1 MLNGLQTNEVE
12 HTVSAATEVQPTGV
26 LERFKQARKKW
37 VKRAG
42 MRLIRRLRET
52 LANQSLVSNDP
63 VLDAKQF
70 PALDAFTEHWEEI
83 RDEVKEILK
92 HREAVPAFEE
102 VSPDQMKI
110 AKGKLWRTFILY
122 GFGTKLEKNCAKA
135 PVTTR
140 LLESVPNLQ
149 TAWFSIMSPRYHVAR
164 HKGVTKSIL
173 RAHLGLM
180 IPKDAE
186 NCRMRVD
193 DEICVWREG
202 EIFVFDDTYDH
213 EVWNDTDDERVILLF
228 DFDRPMRPW
237 GRIINSVFVWA
248 LKFTSYYQVPKKN
261 MATYEDQFEAA
272 TRQADQMLEAMS
284 EKG

>member
-1 MLNGLQTNEVE
+1 MSAASEVE
-12 HTVSAATEVQPTGV
+12 TLG
-26 LERFKQARKKW
+26 LIDRFKQARKKFI
-37 VKRAG
+37 KRFG
-42 MRLIRRLRET
+42 MRLIRRLRDT
-52 LANQSLVSNDP
+52 LASQSLVSNDP

-70 PALDAFTEHWEEI
+70 PALDAFSEHWEEI

-110 AKGKLWRTFILY
+110 AKGKLWRTFILF
-122 GFGTKLEKNCAKA
+122 GFGTKLEKNCKQA
-135 PVTTR
+135 PVTTK
-140 LLESVPNLQ
+140 LLEAVPNLQ
-149 TAWFSIMSPRYHVAR
+149 TAWFSIMSPRYHVAK

-193 DEICVWREG
+193 QEICVWREG
-202 EIFVFDDTYDH
+202 EIFVFDDTYEH

-237 GRIINSVFVWA
+237 GRFINKVFVWA

-272 TRQADQMLEAMS
+272 TRQADEMMEAMS
-284 EKG
+284 EKT

>member
-1 MLNGLQTNEVE
+1 MSAASEVE
-12 HTVSAATEVQPTGV
+12 TLGV
-26 LERFKQARKKW
+26 LERFKQARKKL
-37 VKRAG
+37 VKRTG

-70 PALDAFTEHWEEI
+70 PDLDAFTDRWEEI

-110 AKGKLWRTFILY
+110 AKGKLWRTFILF
-122 GFGTKLEKNCAKA
+122 GFGTKLEKNCSQA
-135 PVTTR
+135 PVTTE
-140 LLESVPNLQ
+140 LLEKVPNLQ
-149 TAWFSIMSPRYHVAR
+149 TAWFSIMSPRYHVAK

-193 DEICVWREG
+193 QEICVWREG
-202 EIFVFDDTYDH
+202 EIFVFDDTYEH

-237 GRIINSVFVWA
+237 GRFINKVFVWA

-272 TRQADQMLEAMS
+272 TRQADQMMEAMS
-284 EKG
+284 EKT

>member
-1 MLNGLQTNEVE
+1 MILVE
-12 HTVSAATEVQPTGV
+12 HTVSAASEVETPGI
-26 LERFKQARKKW
+26 LDRFKQARKKFI
-37 VKRAG
+37 KRSG

-110 AKGKLWRTFILY
+110 AKGKLWRTFILF
-122 GFGTKLEKNCAKA
+122 GFGTKLEKNCSQA
-135 PVTTR
+135 PVTTK

-149 TAWFSIMSPRYHVAR
+149 TAWFSIMSPRYHVAK

-193 DEICVWREG
+193 QEICVWREG
-202 EIFVFDDTYDH
+202 EIFVFDDTYEH
-213 EVWNDTDDERVILLF
+213 EVWNDTEDERVILLF

-237 GRIINSVFVWA
+237 GRFINKVFVWA

-272 TRQADQMLEAMS
+272 TRQADEMMEAMS
-284 EKG
+284 EKT